1 MNHQD
6 FTPITIGKKSL
17 TQSKDIILKN
27 KEKYQQQHNHKI
39 DQESENFKI
48 TRIPRPLSQEISNI
62 RNLRK
67 MSQKDLANRL
77 NIPKEFIPLLENGKA
92 IYDGKTKVIINKIQN
107 VFGVKFKN
115 K

>member
-1 MNHQD
+1 
-6 FTPITIGKKSL
+6 
-17 TQSKDIILKN
+17 
-27 KEKYQQQHNHKI
+27 
-39 DQESENFKI
+39 
-48 TRIPRPLSQEISNI
+48 
-62 RNLRK
+62 